1 VATAKKKTTKK
12 KAVRK
17 TASSKPLGEF
27 ARRLARPVE
36 LEAVPRERLE
46 AMLAAGIDVLEC
58 YRVLGRAKS
67 NVVGELLRNQ
77 GTFYQ
82 WNHYP
87 KGDVYDQDS
96 HAQYFYHAH
105 PTELRQGEH
114 GHFHTFLRAKGIP
127 EGLAPE
133 PYDGK
138 VKWPEGDKALSH
150 LVGISMEPKGF
161 PIRLFATNR
170 WVTGETWYRAEAV
183 TRMLARFLID
193 HTYPSWATN
202 RWISGML
209 RLFGPDIEALL
220 IERDRALAEW
230 RTANPERD
238 VYEDRRLEVTSYI
251 DISVEER
258 VRALCALLGEDARSP
273 A

>member
-1 VATAKKKTTKK
+1 MAAAKKKTAKKKTAGPKGTNGF
-12 KAVRK
+12 
-17 TASSKPLGEF
+17 S
-27 ARRLARPVE
+27 RRLSRPVS
-36 LEAVPRERLE
+36 LDDVPRERLE
-46 AMLAAGIDVLEC
+46 AMLEAGIDVLEC

-67 NVVGELLRNQ
+67 NVVAEVLRHQ
-77 GTFYQ
+77 GTFYE

-87 KGDVYDQDS
+87 KGDVYDQER

-105 PTELRQGEH
+105 PSELRSGEH

-127 EGLAPE
+127 EGFEPE

-150 LVGISMEPKGF
+150 LVGISMEPKGL
-161 PIRLFATNR
+161 PIRLFTTNR

-183 TRMLARFLID
+183 RRMLARFLID

-220 IERDRALAEW
+220 DERDRALAEW
-230 RTANPERD
+230 RAANPKRD
-238 VYEDRRLEVTSYI
+238 VYEDRRLEVTSYT

-258 VRALCALLGEDARSP
+258 VRALCALLGEDARLP
-273 A
+273 ARR